1 MKHLK
6 VSAECLARR
15 KAAITVACGEE
26 KENSDDNDDNYDMV
40 PRPLGSLH
48 AFFQMDSAWAMFTL
62 EQAAHTKTPDC
73 SDHCVLLPPT
83 LGSSMNG

>member
-6 VSAECLARR
+6 VSTECPAHR

-26 KENSDDNDDNYDMV
+26 KENSDDNGDNYDMG

-48 AFFQMDSAWAMFTL
+48 AFLQMDSAWAMFTL
-62 EQAAHTKTPDC
+62 EQAAHTRNPR
-73 SDHCVLLPPT
+73 LL
-83 LGSSMNG
+83 